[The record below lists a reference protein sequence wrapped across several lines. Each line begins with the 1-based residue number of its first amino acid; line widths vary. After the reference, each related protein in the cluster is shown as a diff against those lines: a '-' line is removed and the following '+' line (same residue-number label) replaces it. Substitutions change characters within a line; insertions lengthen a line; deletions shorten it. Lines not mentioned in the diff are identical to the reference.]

1 MSSEYMCVELNLL
14 PVLLAI
20 LHFSVYAA
28 VAMAQRANILTNQR
42 AIMRA
47 FKAQAVI
54 IQSASNMSAF
64 EAHVAINQT
73 ASDYECFAIRD
84 INRNIPMAFLY

>member
-1 MSSEYMCVELNLL
+1 MSSEYSSVELNLL

-20 LHFSVYAA
+20 LHLSVYAA

-54 IQSASNMSAF
+54 IQSAS
-64 EAHVAINQT
+64 
-73 ASDYECFAIRD
+73 DYESF
-84 INRNIPMAFLY
+84 